1 MSNFQVSNP
10 TATEIDLSLLMNIP
24 AREYQ
29 TTRTHL
35 QGGKEATPNV
45 TQKVE
50 NAEQC
55 QAACVSHG
63 TNCVTWVYAKNGS
76 TCSFYDVMTLNSFD
90 ADKQSG
96 IHGNWVNEAVPGM
109 QSGCLTYQTPGTSG
123 PSGNISSCPIQ
134 ADGTKVS
141 MATGNFLQ
149 ELWPKF
155 KANGH
160 FDNSN
165 LDATGLH
172 GATAIQT
179 TLPPYSNKTVTFIM
193 AWNYPHRDFIKNTPG
208 NQYSLFYPN
217 TQSVAGYM
225 DQNLLHIV
233 RNISALHNA
242 FTSSSLQ
249 PFLQDIFIN
258 SLSHIRS
265 AMWFGDGR

>member
-1 MSNFQVSNP
+1 MSNFQVNNP
-10 TATEIDLSLLMNIP
+10 TGTEIDLSLMMNVP

-45 TQKVE
+45 TKKVK

-63 TNCVTWVYAKNGS
+63 ANCVTWVYAKNGS

-96 IHGNWVNEAVPGM
+96 IHGNWVVEAVPGM

-123 PSGNISSCPIQ
+123 PSGNISSCPTQ
-134 ADGTKVS
+134 ADGAKVS
-141 MATGNFLQ
+141 MAAGNFLQ

-155 KANGH
+155 KADGH
-160 FDNSN
+160 FDSGN

-179 TLPPYSNKTVTFIM
+179 TLPPHSNKTFTFIM
-193 AWNYPHRDFIKNTPG
+193 AWNYPHRDFVENTPG
-208 NQYSLFYPN
+208 NQYSLFYPD
-217 TQSVAGYM
+217 TQSVASYM

-233 RNISALHNA
+233 ENISALHNA